1 MTVYAE
7 QMHLNFA
14 LHLFVALSCF
24 GRSSTV
30 LHEKPHTGANEKKEG

>member
-24 GRSSTV
+24 GRSSSFT
-30 LHEKPHTGANEKKEG
+30 